1 LATAKEIEA
10 LKRKLR
16 KQEAA
21 EREQQS
27 SETKLARYA
36 KKSNAGMRKGNRS
49 KAGRR
54 DIFAKGQRAP
64 GSGFSRR
71 G

>member
-1 LATAKEIEA
+1 MATAKEIEA

-16 KQEAA
+16 KQGAG
-21 EREQQS
+21 EREQCGRA
-27 SETKLARYA
+27 TALARYA
-36 KKSNAGMRKGNRS
+36 KKSNAGMRKGNSS
-49 KAGRR
+49 KAKRR
-54 DIFAKGQRAP
+54 DVFTKGQRAP